1 MYDDIEEE
9 SIHPGLYAVQIVLML
24 KIPAEIL
31 LIALY
36 IENRMTAI
44 VVAVLASFLTVTL
57 LQGISYI
64 M

>member
-9 SIHPGLYAVQIVLML
+9 SIHLALYAVQVVLML

-36 IENRMTAI
+36 IENRVTAI

>member
-9 SIHPGLYAVQIVLML
+9 SIHPGLYAVQVVLML

-31 LIALY
+31 LIALF
-36 IENRMTAI
+36 IEDRMTAI
-44 VVAVLASFLTVTL
+44 IVAAVASFLTVTL
-57 LQGISYI
+57 LLGISYV

>member
-9 SIHPGLYAVQIVLML
+9 SIHPGLYAVQVVLML

-36 IENRMTAI
+36 IEDRMIAI
-44 VVAVLASFLTVTL
+44 IVAAVASFLTVTL

>member
-9 SIHPGLYAVQIVLML
+9 SIHPGLYAVQVVLML
-24 KIPAEIL
+24 KIPVEIL

-57 LQGISYI
+57 LQSISYI